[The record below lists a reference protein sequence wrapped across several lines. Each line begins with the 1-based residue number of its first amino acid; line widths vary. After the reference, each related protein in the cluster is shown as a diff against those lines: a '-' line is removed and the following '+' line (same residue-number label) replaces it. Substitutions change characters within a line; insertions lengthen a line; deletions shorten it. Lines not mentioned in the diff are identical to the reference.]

1 MRKTFVLNLI
11 IMMGVNLLVKPFW
24 ILGIDRAVQN
34 RLGFEAYGQYYI
46 LFNFVLLLSVL
57 LDFGIGNYTTSNLA
71 KNPSL
76 LEKQFSAL
84 LTIKILFSAL
94 YIIVTLVLAAIL
106 NYDRSIWFL
115 IFMLSFNQV
124 LSFFHIYFRSNVSG
138 LQLFK
143 TDSIFSVLDRLLMII
158 FCSILLFTSIF
169 ELNINNFIYAQTL
182 AYGISAAISFTF
194 ISKKI
199 NKITLVFDKAILWD
213 IYKKTAPYALLA
225 LLMTLY
231 TRVDNILIGKLLPDG
246 DYHDGIYAL
255 GYRLLEAANMMAAL
269 VAMLL
274 LPIFSK
280 MIAEKQKLEP
290 LVNTALGLL
299 IAPSFIFGIACF
311 FFQSEI
317 LVMLSPKA
325 NDYATQVFGWVI
337 LCFIPLCFMY
347 IFGTLLTANASL
359 KILNIL
365 ALIALI
371 TNFILNLALIPKYQ
385 ALGAAY
391 AAVITQTFIGITNC
405 YFAYKVLKLE
415 FNKAIFGKLLVVFI
429 MLCMVALLCKT
440 YTISLLMSLT
450 ILCLIGGLSIFVFKL
465 LDIKQLANLAKS
477 KFN

>member
-1 MRKTFVLNLI
+1 
-11 IMMGVNLLVKPFW
+11 MMGVNLLIKPFW

-57 LDFGIGNYTTSNLA
+57 LDFGIGSYTTSNLA
-71 KNPSL
+71 KNPNV

-84 LTIKILFSAL
+84 LTIKIFFSVL
-94 YIIVTLVLAAIL
+94 YIVVTLVLAAIL
-106 NYDRSIWFL
+106 NYDKSVWFL

-143 TDSIFSVLDRLLMII
+143 TDSLFSVLDRLLMII
-158 FCSILLFTSIF
+158 FCSILLFTNIF
-169 ELNINNFIYAQTL
+169 ELNITNFIYAQTL
-182 AYGISAAISFTF
+182 SYALCATASFVF

-199 NKITLVFDKAILWD
+199 NKIKLVFDKTILWD

-280 MIAEKQKLEP
+280 MIAEKQQLES

-299 IAPSFIFGIACF
+299 IAPSFIFGVACF

-317 LVMLSPKA
+317 LIMLSPKA
-325 NDYATQVFGWVI
+325 NNYAIQVFGWVI

-347 IFGTLLTANASL
+347 IFGTLLTANGSL
-359 KILNIL
+359 RILNIL
-365 ALIALI
+365 ASIALI
-371 TNFILNLALIPKYQ
+371 TNLVLNLILIPKYQ

-405 YFAYKVLKLE
+405 YFAYKVLKITFDKIL
-415 FNKAIFGKLLVVFI
+415 FIKLLTLFI
-429 MLCMVALLCKT
+429 VISLVAGICKYYTIPMFISLGMLCFLGTTL
-440 YTISLLMSLT
+440 
-450 ILCLIGGLSIFVFKL
+450 IFVFKL
-465 LDIKQLANLAKS
+465 LDIKQLGNLAKS

>member
-1 MRKTFVLNLI
+1 
-11 IMMGVNLLVKPFW
+11 MMGVNLLIKPFW

-57 LDFGIGNYTTSNLA
+57 LDFGIANYTTSNLA
-71 KNPSL
+71 KNPNL

-84 LTIKILFSAL
+84 LTIKLLFSAI
-94 YIIVTLVLAAIL
+94 YIALTLLFAGIL
-106 NYDRSIWFL
+106 GYDKSVWYL
-115 IFMLSFNQV
+115 IFMLSVNQV

-158 FCSILLFTSIF
+158 FCSILLFTNIF
-169 ELNINNFIYAQTL
+169 ELNISNFIYAQTL
-182 AYGISAAISFTF
+182 GYAISAAISFSYIRKK
-194 ISKKI
+194 ISKVK
-199 NKITLVFDKAILWD
+199 LVYDKVILWD

-246 DYHDGIYAL
+246 DYHGGIYAL

-280 MIAEKQKLEP
+280 MIAERQKLEP
-290 LVNTALGLL
+290 LINTALGILV
-299 IAPSFIFGIACF
+299 APSFIFGISCF

-317 LVMLSPKA
+317 LVMLSPNA
-325 NDYATQVFGWVI
+325 NRYATQVFGWVI

-347 IFGTLLTANASL
+347 IFGSLLTANGSL

-371 TNFILNLALIPKYQ
+371 TNFGLNLWLIPKYQ

-391 AAVITQTFIGITNC
+391 AAIITQTFIGITNC
-405 YFAYKVLKLE
+405 FFAYKVLKVQFDKIIFFKL
-415 FNKAIFGKLLVVFI
+415 FILFVSLIAIAI
-429 MLCMVALLCKT
+429 ICKT
-440 YTISLLMSLT
+440 YTIPLFVSLG
-450 ILCLIGGLSIFVFKL
+450 ILSSFGALLIFVFKL
-465 LDIKQLANLAKS
+465 LDIKQLGNLAKS

>member
-1 MRKTFVLNLI
+1 
-11 IMMGVNLLVKPFW
+11 MMGVNLLVKPFW

-365 ALIALI
+365 AIIALI
-371 TNFILNLALIPKYQ
+371 TNFGLNLVLIPKYQ

-415 FNKAIFGKLLVVFI
+415 FHKAIFGKLLIVFI
-429 MLCMVALLCKT
+429 MLCMVAMLCKT